1 MAFVTNCADNN
12 IPGKAANHVKMK
24 PKGSGNCMGQEERKV
39 NQKKIKEY
47 ISQKDDPGL
56 WVVTGDYASAVLS
69 WVNE

>member
-1 MAFVTNCADNN
+1 MIDGAKNSESTFRIRKSFTMAFVTNCADNN

-47 ISQKDDPGL
+47 IS
-56 WVVTGDYASAVLS
+56 
-69 WVNE
+69 